1 MSAACKK
8 PFKRKRF
15 SKPQQMK
22 TKFRSSARWSKF
34 RKKLKAMQVLDPV
47 TGAELDSKYT
57 VHHLDMD
64 ELNYCNLD
72 HPENFI
78 CLNETSHS
86 MVHFLRDSA
95 HGWRYAIMAL
105 IKIMKHMD
113 RIAAQKQAKELAKER
128 AVA

>member
-1 MSAACKK
+1 MTPSPGQNSTANTLCI
-8 PFKRKRF
+8 
-15 SKPQQMK
+15 
-22 TKFRSSARWSKF
+22 T
-34 RKKLKAMQVLDPV
+34 
-47 TGAELDSKYT
+47 
-57 VHHLDMD
+57 
-64 ELNYCNLD
+64 C
-72 HPENFI
+72 PENFI

>member
-22 TKFRSSARWSKF
+22 TKFRSSARWTKF

-78 CLNETSHS
+78 CLIVPIIFLSSSKNALTFPNI
-86 MVHFLRDSA
+86 FLRFWQWA
-95 HGWRYAIMAL
+95 R
-105 IKIMKHMD
+105 
-113 RIAAQKQAKELAKER
+113 
-128 AVA
+128 

>member
-1 MSAACKK
+1 MSAACKR
-8 PFKRKRF
+8 PFKRTRI

-22 TKFRSSARWSKF
+22 TKFRSSARWIKF
-34 RKKLKAMQVLDPV
+34 RKKLKSIQGIDPV
-47 TGAELDSKYT
+47 TGAELDTKYT

-64 ELNYCNLD
+64 EANYCNID

-86 MVHFLRDSA
+86 VVHFLRDSA
-95 HGWRYAIMAL
+95 NGWRYAIMAL

-113 RIAAQKQAKELAKER
+113 RIAAAKHVQLHQQNAECP
-128 AVA
+128 